1 MQLCCPVCSTEFPLE
16 AGLIE
21 GDGKRLAAV
30 LAELEPAVGRALI
43 GYLRLFKPPK
53 TALRS
58 VRAVKLAREVADLV
72 AAGDVSRD
80 ERTGVR
86 RPASAGLWAAGMEQM
101 AQQRDR
107 LSLPLESHGYLR
119 AVVFG
124 LADQADAR
132 AEQQR
137 EEQARRG
144 AGRPERKAPSE
155 TPLERELNFIAHQ
168 LGVGWITAEEAEAKR
183 AEARAKHGATA

>member
-1 MQLCCPVCSTEFPLE
+1 MQLCCPVCSTEFPIE
-16 AGLIE
+16 AGLID
-21 GDGKRLAAV
+21 GDGKRLAAM
-30 LAELEPAVGRALI
+30 LAELDPAVGRALI

-58 VRAVKLAREVADLV
+58 ARAVKLAREVADLIT
-72 AAGDVSRD
+72 AGDVSRD

-86 RPASAGLWAAGMEQM
+86 RPATPGLWAAGMEQM
-101 AQQRDR
+101 AAQRDR

-144 AGRPERKAPSE
+144 GARPAPSGPSE
-155 TPLERELNFIAHQ
+155 TPLQRQLVWIEQQ
-168 LGVGWITAEEAEAKR
+168 LGYGAFSPEEAEAKR
-183 AEARAKHGATA
+183 AEARAKYGGA